1 MFRVS
6 FTILVAA
13 LMTHSVSAREF
24 SSGTPSMDFNRGEL
38 KIPCLAVQNSGSEA
52 DDMYFA
58 VTLQQ
63 RGNSMNFDV
72 TLAEPDDDA
81 VCGTLDVLANSAR
94 SSEPEIHLECQISEG
109 RIRVEVEGE
118 DLPAGTYTATLVS
131 GEVPVSSESQDSIGN
146 EVKFWFDS
154 DESANGT
161 ILASNFAA
169 VDDSISAS
177 IASETLT
184 LETEA
189 VCIAAPLSQDEESD
203 LDDDQNDDVDNDEEF
218 DDDDAN
224 DDDDDDQDEDVSDDD
239 DEIGGEDQNVTEVAV
254 NPGRGNSG
262 QNNGNSKPDKA
273 NGNNGNNGKSN
284 KN

>member
-131 GEVPVSSESQDSIGN
+131 GEVPVSSESQASLGKK
-146 EVKFWFDS
+146 VKFWFDS

-177 IASETLT
+177 IASESLT

-203 LDDDQNDDVDNDEEF
+203 LDDDQNDDEDL

-224 DDDDDDQDEDVSDDD
+224 DDDDDDGV
-239 DEIGGEDQNVTEVAV
+239 EDQSVTEVAV

-273 NGNNGNNGKSN
+273 NGNNGKSN